1 MPTNGKHIRCDAAK
15 PTASL
20 AAFFLNRYRDYDV
33 YRAGRL
39 HGASPPRAFAAP
51 AGSRRADIDG
61 GVGATRSFARRI
73 FFCVSALPTYPAGYP
88 QACQQKLWTIAADH
102 HECTRIMDHEAN
114 RSGSWRP
121 GQPISSLPCK
131 RRRAVKAMT
140 RDCVDG
146 YAGSSIA
153 LRMMIMKPFLAV
165 SRRHW
170 FWLAA
175 SLALFFSALT
185 GAEAACPNWVET
197 TSGSVFNIAALIADA
212 GSAQFALERVKRA
225 LSKVDAGGGC
235 AIFSDRPAC
244 DETMTLAKK
253 AITALEACTTP
264 AVSNDD
270 GRKRVQ

>member
-1 MPTNGKHIRCDAAK
+1 MSIEQAVFTAHHRLARVRSASGIASCGHRRRHRCHPIVRASNFLLRQCVAEVSGWISTGLPTEAVDNRSRSSRTHAHRGSRSKSLRLVASG
-15 PTASL
+15 PTDIEPAL
-20 AAFFLNRYRDYDV
+20 R
-33 YRAGRL
+33 
-39 HGASPPRAFAAP
+39 AAP
-51 AGSRRADIDG
+51 CRLAD
-61 GVGATRSFARRI
+61 GAR
-73 FFCVSALPTYPAGYP
+73 L
-88 QACQQKLWTIAADH
+88 
-102 HECTRIMDHEAN
+102 
-114 RSGSWRP
+114 
-121 GQPISSLPCK
+121 
-131 RRRAVKAMT
+131 RRRV
-140 RDCVDG
+140 C
-146 YAGSSIA
+146 GSSIA
-153 LRMMIMKPFLAV
+153 LRMMIMKLFLAV
-165 SRRHW
+165 SRRHG

-175 SLALFFSALT
+175 SLALFFSAFS

-270 GRKRVQ
+270 GRRLVQ